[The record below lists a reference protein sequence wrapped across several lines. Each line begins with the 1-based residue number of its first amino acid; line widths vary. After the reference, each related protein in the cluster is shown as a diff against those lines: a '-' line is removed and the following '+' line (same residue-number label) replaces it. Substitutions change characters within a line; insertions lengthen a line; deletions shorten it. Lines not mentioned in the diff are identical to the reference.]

1 MKTGYDQFFK
11 KAKETSP
18 KTVKEILRDYP
29 KIQNKKSLKK
39 STETKAKF
47 PLLSFLGFL
56 VIGVGVY
63 FAIDQSEKVENFL
76 KKIEISV
83 GVALAEESSAG
94 SAKKEEHSNAKAE
107 GKEEGKDSQK
117 SVNSDDNKKNVN
129 AEVKPDEADYLF
141 KLAER
146 NKQLD
151 QREDDLK
158 KLESEIAKQKEEL
171 DSKLKKLE
179 ETRQKISTALEE
191 KIKADDSK
199 VETLVQMYSNM
210 KAQQAAKVF
219 ETLDEELVIEIL
231 GRMKKKS
238 AADILNLIKPEKA
251 QIFAERYVG
260 YRRAPA
266 SSKEK

>member
-18 KTVKEILRDYP
+18 KTVKEVLRDYP
-29 KIQNKKSLKK
+29 KHQILKKQKK
-39 STETKAKF
+39 STATKTKF
-47 PLLSFLGFL
+47 PIFSFFSFL
-56 VIGVGVY
+56 VIGVGIF
-63 FAIDQSEKVENFL
+63 FAVDQSEKIENFL

-94 SAKKEEHSNAKAE
+94 SNKKEELTGAKNDE
-107 GKEEGKDSQK
+107 KETSKDEKK
-117 SVNSDDNKKNVN
+117 SINTDENKKNVN

-141 KLAER
+141 KLSER
-146 NKQLD
+146 SKQLD
-151 QREDDLK
+151 QREEDLK